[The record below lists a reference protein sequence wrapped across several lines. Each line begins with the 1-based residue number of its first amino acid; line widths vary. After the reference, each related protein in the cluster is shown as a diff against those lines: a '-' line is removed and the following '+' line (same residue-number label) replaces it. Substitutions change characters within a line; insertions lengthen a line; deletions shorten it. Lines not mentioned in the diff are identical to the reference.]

1 MLTKLLSACTN
12 RCRCLDVSPLLCG
25 AENVTIMQCFTPAVS
40 LSTIITLI
48 PLMWILCFGSESY
61 GESKN
66 SFRACYKNILCKS
79 SKKNL
84 NSRVSYRLTYFLD

>member
-1 MLTKLLSACTN
+1 MHIAKKKINMLTKLLSACTN
-12 RCRCLDVSPLLCG
+12 MWRCLDVSPFLCG

-61 GESKN
+61 GNNGEKN
-66 SFRACYKNILCKS
+66 SFRTC
-79 SKKNL
+79 
-84 NSRVSYRLTYFLD
+84 